1 MTSIVTSR
9 WISHNP
15 KEFVTGDIICDRELQ
30 DNLRLVLYTD
40 DKAIWVTGLVHC
52 AFTENKEKHPVYPMY
67 FEEINEGI
75 WPELTRL
82 GNLKDYSEFIPRVQN
97 EIKDIIGGK

>member
-30 DNLRLVLYTD
+30 DNLRLVVYTD
-40 DKAIWVTGLVHC
+40 NKAI
-52 AFTENKEKHPVYPMY
+52 
-67 FEEINEGI
+67 
-75 WPELTRL
+75 
-82 GNLKDYSEFIPRVQN
+82 
-97 EIKDIIGGK
+97 